1 MNNIKNNVDYCF
13 YIEII
18 LDYEYIIHNH
28 EKYMNTAFPP
38 FGVFS
43 ALLVI
48 SALSS
53 CTLPQ
58 DFAVSKK
65 MTSTVGEPLQP
76 GTQYVV
82 RKALAAGVPF
92 RPSQMK
98 QYAFV
103 MKAPHPPMLT
113 AGLKPGRQMVVR
125 TTAYCHDEDDHIV
138 YGTKNAIGSTLRF
151 GNVRSAAAD
160 WSRYPVGTLFRITSQ
175 PDVTYVVDDYG
186 SALVGTGT
194 IDIYKPSRKQMN
206 DWGVRH
212 VNIEVLQW
220 GSFQRSVA
228 IMKDRMRWPHVR
240 RMVEDIQSNAMQ
252 ATAAVL
258 KKPLTASL

>member
-1 MNNIKNNVDYCF
+1 MSTSYHPVGVCF
-13 YIEII
+13 
-18 LDYEYIIHNH
+18 
-28 EKYMNTAFPP
+28 
-38 FGVFS
+38 
-43 ALLVI
+43 ALLAI
-48 SALSS
+48 FMLSS
-53 CTLPQ
+53 CTLPL
-58 DFAVSKK
+58 DFDPTNKV
-65 MTSTVGEPLQP
+65 TQTVGKPLQP
-76 GTQYVV
+76 GVQYVV

-92 RPSQMK
+92 RPSQMR

-103 MKAPHPPMLT
+103 MEAPHPPML
-113 AGLKPGRQMVVR
+113 AASLIPGRQMTVR
-125 TTAYCHDEDDHIV
+125 TTAYCHDEADHIV

-252 ATAAVL
+252 VTAAVM